1 MTVRTRIAPSPT
13 GDPHVGTAY
22 MALFNWAFARQH
34 DGQFVLRIED
44 TDQARST
51 PESEQA
57 IFTALRWL
65 GLDWDEGPNVGG
77 PYGPYRQS
85 ERQAL
90 YLEHIEKLLAQGD
103 AFHCF
108 CSKQRL
114 DEVRAEQQAAKQ
126 TTRYDGHCLGLSADE
141 VAKRLAAGEP
151 SVVRMRVPESGACTF
166 KDRLRGEVTIPYSQ
180 IDMQVLLK
188 ADGMPTYHLAVVVD
202 DHLMGITHILR
213 GEEWLNS
220 VPKHQLLYQYFDWPM
235 PELVHLPL
243 LRNTDQSKLSKRKN
257 PTSVTYYRDQGY
269 LPEALLNYLG
279 LMGWSMPDEQELFT
293 LQQMVQAFDIDRIST
308 SGPIFDQDKLRW
320 MNGQYLR
327 ALDAEAYA
335 EKVQE
340 WLLNKDRLRDLIPL
354 VQERAERLSDL
365 LPLVDYLLGARR
377 ALKPEDFAH
386 KKLEREQVVK
396 VIHHTL
402 ALFDRKRSW
411 QRDDLYES
419 IQALA
424 EQCDLKLREFLF
436 PLFIAI
442 SGREVSLPLFDS
454 LIFLGPDLSR
464 GRLRDAL
471 EVLAISG
478 KERKRLDKALDQL
491 QLSD

>member
-22 MALFNWAFARQH
+22 MALFKWAFAQQH

-90 YLEHIEKLLAQGD
+90 YLEHIEKLLEQGD

-114 DEVRAEQQAAKQ
+114 DDVRAEQQAAKQ

-151 SVVRMRVPESGACTF
+151 SVVRMRVPETGACTF
-166 KDRLRGEVTIPYSQ
+166 KDRLRGEITIPYSQ

-202 DHLMGITHILR
+202 DYLMGITHILR

-419 IQALA
+419 IKALA

>member
-1 MTVRTRIAPSPT
+1 
-13 GDPHVGTAY
+13 
-22 MALFNWAFARQH
+22 
-34 DGQFVLRIED
+34 
-44 TDQARST
+44 
-51 PESEQA
+51 
-57 IFTALRWL
+57 
-65 GLDWDEGPNVGG
+65 
-77 PYGPYRQS
+77 
-85 ERQAL
+85 
-90 YLEHIEKLLAQGD
+90 
-103 AFHCF
+103 
-108 CSKQRL
+108 
-114 DEVRAEQQAAKQ
+114 
-126 TTRYDGHCLGLSADE
+126 
-141 VAKRLAAGEP
+141 
-151 SVVRMRVPESGACTF
+151 
-166 KDRLRGEVTIPYSQ
+166 
-180 IDMQVLLK
+180 MQVLLK

-220 VPKHQLLYQYFDWPM
+220 APKHQLLYQYFDWPM
-235 PELVHLPL
+235 PELIHLPL
-243 LRNTDQSKLSKRKN
+243 LRNPDQSKLSKRKN

-293 LQQMVQAFDIDRIST
+293 LQQMVEAFDVDRIST
-308 SGPIFDQDKLRW
+308 GGPIFDQDKLKW

-327 ALDAEAYA
+327 SLDAQAYA

-340 WLLNKDRLRDLIPL
+340 WLLNKDRLSDLIPL

-377 ALKPEDFAH
+377 VLVPEDFAH
-386 KKLEREQVVK
+386 KKLDREQVVK

-402 ALFDRKRSW
+402 AMFDRKRSW

-419 IQALA
+419 IKALS
-424 EQCDLKLREFLF
+424 EQCDMKLREFLF

-454 LIFLGPDLSR
+454 LIFLGPDLCR

-471 EVLAISG
+471 EVFAISG
-478 KERKRLDKALDQL
+478 KERKRLDKALDKL

>member
-1 MTVRTRIAPSPT
+1 MKVRTRIAPSPT

-34 DGQFVLRIED
+34 NGEFVLRIED

-51 PESEQA
+51 VESEQS
-57 IFTALRWL
+57 IYTALNWL

-77 PYGPYRQS
+77 QSGPYRQS
-85 ERQAL
+85 ERKSH
-90 YLEHIEKLLAQGD
+90 YLEHVDKLLEHGH

-114 DEVRAEQQAAKQ
+114 DEVRAQQQAAKQ
-126 TTRYDGHCLGLSADE
+126 TTRYDGYCLGLAADD
-141 VAKRLAAGEP
+141 VAARLAAGES
-151 SVVRMRVPESGACTF
+151 SVVRMRVPDSGSCTF
-166 KDRLRGEVTIPYSQ
+166 HDRLRGDITIPYSQ

-202 DHLMGITHILR
+202 DHLMAITHILR

-220 VPKHQLLYQYFDWPM
+220 VPKHQLLYEYFDWPM
-235 PELVHLPL
+235 PELIHLPL
-243 LRNTDQSKLSKRKN
+243 LRNPDQSKLSKRKN
-257 PTSVTYYRDQGY
+257 PTSITYYRDQGY

-279 LMGWSMPDEQELFT
+279 LMGWSMPDEQELFS
-293 LQQMVQAFDIDRIST
+293 LQQMVDAFDVDRIST
-308 SGPIFDQDKLRW
+308 SGPIFDQDKLKW

-327 ALDAEAYA
+327 GLDAEAYA
-335 EKVQE
+335 DKVE
-340 WLLNKDRLRDLIPL
+340 DWLLNKNRLTALIPL

-365 LPLVDYLLGARR
+365 LPLVDYLLGVRR
-377 ALKPEDFAH
+377 PLTPDDFAH
-386 KKLEREQVVK
+386 KQLERGQVVK
-396 VIHHTL
+396 VLHHTL
-402 ALFDRKRSW
+402 AVFDLKRSW
-411 QRDDLYES
+411 QRDDLYATCKS
-419 IQALA
+419 LA
-424 EQCDLKLREFLF
+424 EQCDMKLREFLF

-454 LIFLGPDLSR
+454 LIFLGPDLAR

-471 EVLAISG
+471 DTLAISG
-478 KERKRLDKALDQL
+478 KERKRLDKELEQL
-491 QLSD
+491 QLFD

>member
-90 YLEHIEKLLAQGD
+90 YLEHIEKLLEQGD

-114 DEVRAEQQAAKQ
+114 DDVRAEQQAAKQ

-151 SVVRMRVPESGACTF
+151 SVVRMRVPETGACTF
-166 KDRLRGEVTIPYSQ
+166 KDRLRGEITIPYSQ

-293 LQQMVQAFDIDRIST
+293 LQQMVQAFDVDRIST

-419 IQALA
+419 IKALA

-436 PLFIAI
+436 PMFIAI